1 MKKASRN
8 LALCGVLCLP
18 YSLFPEYISH
28 LYKKY
33 YLYEVTVGY
42 DGLPPVWLLLLLLA
56 VCVGLLFAAAPAE
69 RELRMD
75 AYRRY
80 YSRKTDTE

>member
-1 MKKASRN
+1 M
-8 LALCGVLCLP
+8 
-18 YSLFPEYISH
+18 
-28 LYKKY
+28 
-33 YLYEVTVGY
+33 GY

-69 RELRMD
+69 RELGMD